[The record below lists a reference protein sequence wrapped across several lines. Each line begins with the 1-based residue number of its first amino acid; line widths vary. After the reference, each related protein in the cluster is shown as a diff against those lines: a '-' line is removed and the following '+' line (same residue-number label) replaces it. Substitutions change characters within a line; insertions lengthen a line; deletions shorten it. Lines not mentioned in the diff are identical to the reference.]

1 MLINRL
7 YAFNC
12 VDFEKLWVKM
22 LLRFQWQIERQF
34 GFDIF
39 GPGFDSK
46 PPWQKGK
53 LKMYK
58 NARIII
64 FAPLT
69 T

>member
-1 MLINRL
+1 
-7 YAFNC
+7 
-12 VDFEKLWVKM
+12 M

-34 GFDIF
+34 GFDFF

-46 PPWQKGK
+46 SPWQKGK